1 MDLSHILSAVLLWFK
16 QGGLTPVNYSKLG
29 FSLFQE
35 ACKEICKKVGFLEV
49 CAVLLTFKLS
59 GSKSNKICKFGHG
72 KYLE

>member
-1 MDLSHILSAVLLWFK
+1 MDISHILSGELNS
-16 QGGLTPVNYSKLG
+16 VNYSKLG

-35 ACKEICKKVGFLEV
+35 AWKRICKKKVGFLEV

>member
-1 MDLSHILSAVLLWFK
+1 MDLPHIHSAVPLWFK
-16 QGGLTPVNYSKLG
+16 KGELNPVLKLSS
-29 FSLFQE
+29 SLFQE
-35 ACKEICKKVGFLEV
+35 ARKRVCKKVGFLEV